1 MPLIRRAA
9 NALTLEAD
17 FPGLQIKKLVG
28 TTGATEGT
36 NVDVAH
42 GVGDVDKMISWTAR
56 VKFDDNTWVSQGVRN
71 DPINQEFIAFPI
83 SDTNFRLGL
92 KAGNSAG
99 ILSKEFEILLFYF
112 L

>member
-1 MPLIRRAA
+1 MVLMRRDA
-9 NALTLEAD
+9 NVNTLEAD
-17 FPGLQIKKLVG
+17 FPGLQIKLLTG
-28 TTGATEGT
+28 TTGALEGA

-42 GVGDVDKMISWTAR
+42 GIGDVDKMIAWTAR

-92 KAGNSAG
+92 KGGNSAA
-99 ILSKEFEILLFYF
+99 LTSKEFEVLLFYF